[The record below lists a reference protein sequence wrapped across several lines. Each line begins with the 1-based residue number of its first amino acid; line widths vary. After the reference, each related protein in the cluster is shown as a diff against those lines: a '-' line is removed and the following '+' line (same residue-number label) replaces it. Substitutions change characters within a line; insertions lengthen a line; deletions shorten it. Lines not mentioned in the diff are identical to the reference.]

1 MAQINLEGEVIREFS
16 YTRSIVLRILAEHPK
31 SRDYEDEKFREFV
44 FTYCRYWDL
53 ELPASSETIR
63 RVRQKIQNT
72 EGLFQPSTYV
82 LERRKARAEAIRR
95 NIRYI

>member
-16 YTRSIVLRILAEHPK
+16 YTRTIVLRILAEHPK

-44 FTYCRYWDL
+44 FVYCRYWDL

-72 EGLFQPSTYV
+72 EGLFPPSEEV
-82 LERRKARAEAIRR
+82 KMRKLARAEAIKR
-95 NIRYI
+95 NIKYI